1 MTTVTPASG
10 SPVQAR
16 LLRGGAVVADDWLPP
31 AEQAPGDGERRI
43 LTLAQWQ
50 DAGCPGGAAVQL
62 EAGDNPAPLLDA
74 LASLALVAVHF
85 EAFTDGRGYSV
96 ARQLREAGFA
106 GELRARG
113 QLLPDQAHYLR
124 RCGFNA
130 LEFSDPGR
138 LAQAQERLHAFSTAY
153 QGAVDQPLPLFR
165 RRA

>member
-16 LLRGGAVVADDWLPP
+16 LIRDGAVVADDWLPP

-50 DAGCPGGAAVQL
+50 DAGCPAGAAVQL
-62 EAGDNPAPLLDA
+62 EAGDTADALLDA
-74 LASLALVAVHF
+74 LEGLALVAVHF
-85 EAFTDGRGYSV
+85 EAFTDGRGFSL
-96 ARQLREAGFA
+96 ARRLREAGFG

-130 LEFSDPGR
+130 LEFTDPGR
-138 LAQAQERLHAFSTAY
+138 LAQAQERLAVFTTDY

>member
-16 LLRGGAVVADDWLPP
+16 LIRDGAVVADDWLPP
-31 AEQAPGDGERRI
+31 AEQTPGAGERRI

-50 DAGCPGGAAVQL
+50 DAGCPEGAGLQL
-62 EAGDNPAPLLDA
+62 EAADDPGPLLDA
-74 LASLALVAVHF
+74 LAGLALIAVHF
-85 EAFTDGRGYSV
+85 GVFTDGRGFSL
-96 ARQLREAGFA
+96 ARRLREAGFA

-113 QLLPDQAHYLR
+113 ELLPDQAHYLR

-130 LEFSDPGR
+130 LEFADPDR
-138 LAQAQERLHAFSTAY
+138 LAQAQERLAVFTTDY

>member
-1 MTTVTPASG
+1 MTTATPASG

-16 LLRGGAVVADDWLPP
+16 LLRDGAVVADAWLPP
-31 AEQAPGDGERRI
+31 AEQTPGDGERRI

-50 DAGCPGGAAVQL
+50 DAGCPAGAAVQL

-74 LASLALVAVHF
+74 LAGLALVAVHF
-85 EAFTDGRGYSV
+85 EAFTDGRGYSL

-138 LAQAQERLHAFSTAY
+138 LAQAQERLDAFSTAY